1 MLVIILS
8 LLPISFYQVALWQAK
23 LEMAQEASIW
33 MSSVRPLLL
42 YLTCI
47 VYSDLYYIAI
57 SLADGPSLA
66 LGPPQ
71 YYVLLGDSASLV
83 CGTGL
88 DSNPQA
94 TITWTAPDRTTI
106 VDNINARYDK
116 ENGPT
121 FVRLNFTNATKSDS
135 GVWRCEVIVMSERH
149 IFSEGQFILQNQSL
163 IGSIT
168 KDIQLTVISE
178 LH

>member
-1 MLVIILS
+1 MHENLPCHLS
-8 LLPISFYQVALWQAK
+8 LDAPSFVSQGPTKQF
-23 LEMAQEASIW
+23 
-33 MSSVRPLLL
+33 VR
-42 YLTCI
+42 
-47 VYSDLYYIAI
+47 
-57 SLADGPSLA
+57 
-66 LGPPQ
+66 
-71 YYVLLGDSASLV
+71 LGDNASLV